1 MATAPT
7 RLPDAAVAPPVPS
20 AVDAMRPVVCRV
32 VSVAR
37 ELKDVT
43 TLVLEPPADEAPFTF
58 LPGQFNML
66 WAPGVGESAISISGS
81 ADEPRRIVHTIRSI
95 GPVTQALCGL
105 NRGDELAIRGPFGT
119 AWPVAEAEGH
129 DVVFVAGGIGLAP
142 LRPALLHVLARRNR
156 YGRVALLYGAR
167 SPADLLFQKDLESW
181 RGRFDVTVE
190 VTVDRAEAG
199 WHGRVGFVTNLVDLP
214 QLSPSESVAFVCGP
228 ELMMRFSCR
237 ELARRGIPTDRIHVS
252 LERNMK
258 CGCGLCGHCQLGPV
272 FVCKDGPVFP
282 LQEVAGLVTVREL

>member
-43 TLVLEPPADEAPFTF
+43 TLVLEPPADRAPFAF
-58 LPGQFNML
+58 RPGQFNML
-66 WAPGVGESAISISGS
+66 WAPGVGESAISISDS
-81 ADEPRRIVHTIRSI
+81 ADEPKRIVHTIRAI

-105 NRGDELAIRGPFGT
+105 NRGDSLAIRGPYGT
-119 AWPVAEAEGH
+119 AWPVDEAEGH

-156 YGRVALLYGAR
+156 YGRVALLY
-167 SPADLLFQKDLESW
+167 
-181 RGRFDVTVE
+181 
-190 VTVDRAEAG
+190 
-199 WHGRVGFVTNLVDLP
+199 
-214 QLSPSESVAFVCGP
+214 
-228 ELMMRFSCR
+228 
-237 ELARRGIPTDRIHVS
+237 
-252 LERNMK
+252 
-258 CGCGLCGHCQLGPV
+258 
-272 FVCKDGPVFP
+272 
-282 LQEVAGLVTVREL
+282 